1 MYDGDHGNS
10 GVEVGMF
17 GLFKKK
23 KEQQTPPQMVYVVDF
38 DKIETF
44 EQLKEVVRGTV
55 CSLSRHPIPRLR
67 ISEKGLENFPV
78 LRDVV
83 VKEEPLEK

>member
-1 MYDGDHGNS
+1 
-10 GVEVGMF
+10 MF

-23 KEQQTPPQMVYVVDF
+23 KEQKTLSEQVKYVVDF

-67 ISEKGLENFPV
+67 ISEKGLENFPI
-78 LRDVV
+78 LREVV
-83 VKEEPLEK
+83 VKEEPIEK

>member
-1 MYDGDHGNS
+1 
-10 GVEVGMF
+10 MF

-23 KEQQTPPQMVYVVDF
+23 DEKKPLQTVYVVDF

-67 ISEKGLENFPV
+67 ISEKGLENFPI

-83 VKEEPLEK
+83 VKEVPTENE

>member
-1 MYDGDHGNS
+1 
-10 GVEVGMF
+10 MF

-23 KEQQTPPQMVYVVDF
+23 KEQKTLSEQVKYVVDF

-78 LRDVV
+78 LREVV
-83 VKEEPLEK
+83 VKEEPIEK

>member
-1 MYDGDHGNS
+1 MF
-10 GVEVGMF
+10 F
-17 GLFKKK
+17 GLFGKKK
-23 KEQQTPPQMVYVVDF
+23 KKAQEPPQTVYVVDF

-55 CSLSRHPIPRLR
+55 HSLSPSRKPRLR
-67 ISEKGLENFPV
+67 ISEKGLQNFPA

-83 VKEEPLEK
+83 VEEKRVDNMRSDA

>member
-1 MYDGDHGNS
+1 
-10 GVEVGMF
+10 
-17 GLFKKK
+17 
-23 KEQQTPPQMVYVVDF
+23 VDF

-55 CSLSRHPIPRLR
+55 HSLSRGPIPRLR

-83 VKEEPLEK
+83 VKEESIEK

>member
-1 MYDGDHGNS
+1 MFFGN
-10 GVEVGMF
+10 
-17 GLFKKK
+17 LFKKK
-23 KEQQTPPQMVYVVDF
+23 TQTKDQEVRYVVDF

-78 LRDVV
+78 CAR
-83 VKEEPLEK
+83 

>member
-1 MYDGDHGNS
+1 
-10 GVEVGMF
+10 MF

-23 KEQQTPPQMVYVVDF
+23 KEQQTPPEQVKYIVDF

-78 LRDVV
+78 LREVV
-83 VKEEPLEK
+83 VKDEGVDHE

>member
-1 MYDGDHGNS
+1 M
-10 GVEVGMF
+10 GVNMFF

-23 KEQQTPPQMVYVVDF
+23 KKEQEPPQTVYIVDF

-44 EQLKEVVRGTV
+44 DQLKEVVRGTV
-55 CSLSRHPIPRLR
+55 HSLSRGPIPRLR
-67 ISEKGLENFPV
+67 ISEKGLENYPV

-83 VKEEPLEK
+83 VKEPNLHKNER

>member
-1 MYDGDHGNS
+1 MWPFNT
-10 GVEVGMF
+10 
-17 GLFKKK
+17 K
-23 KEQQTPPQMVYVVDF
+23 KEKPKDPSQVTYVVDF

-44 EQLKEVVRGTV
+44 DQLKEVVIGTV

-78 LRDVV
+78 LQEVV
-83 VKEEPLEK
+83 VKEEQTDA

>member
-1 MYDGDHGNS
+1 
-10 GVEVGMF
+10 MF

-23 KEQQTPPQMVYVVDF
+23 KEQQTPPEQVKYVVDF

-78 LRDVV
+78 LREVV
-83 VKEEPLEK
+83 VKDEGVDHE

>member
-1 MYDGDHGNS
+1 
-10 GVEVGMF
+10 MF

-23 KEQQTPPQMVYVVDF
+23 PEKKPPQMVYVVDF

-44 EQLKEVVRGTV
+44 DQLKEVVRGTV
-55 CSLSRHPIPRLR
+55 CSLSNHPIPRLR

-83 VKEEPLEK
+83 VKEEPMEK

>member
-1 MYDGDHGNS
+1 MWPFNT
-10 GVEVGMF
+10 
-17 GLFKKK
+17 K
-23 KEQQTPPQMVYVVDF
+23 KEKPKDPSQVTYVVDF

-78 LRDVV
+78 LREVV
-83 VKEEPLEK
+83 VKEEQTDA

>member
-1 MYDGDHGNS
+1 MWPFNI
-10 GVEVGMF
+10 
-17 GLFKKK
+17 K
-23 KEQQTPPQMVYVVDF
+23 KEKPKGPSDVTYVVDF

-67 ISEKGLENFPV
+67 ISEKGLENFPI
-78 LRDVV
+78 LREVV
-83 VKEEPLEK
+83 VKEEQTDA

>member
-1 MYDGDHGNS
+1 
-10 GVEVGMF
+10 MF

-23 KEQQTPPQMVYVVDF
+23 KEQQTPPEQVKYVVDF

-78 LRDVV
+78 LREVV
-83 VKEEPLEK
+83 VKEEPIEK

>member
-1 MYDGDHGNS
+1 
-10 GVEVGMF
+10 MF

-23 KEQQTPPQMVYVVDF
+23 KEQQTPPEQVKYIVDF

-78 LRDVV
+78 LREVV
-83 VKEEPLEK
+83 VKEEPIEK

>member
-1 MYDGDHGNS
+1 MI
-10 GVEVGMF
+10 

-23 KEQQTPPQMVYVVDF
+23 KEQQTPPEQVKYVVDF

-55 CSLSRHPIPRLR
+55 CSLSRHPIPRLY
-67 ISEKGLENFPV
+67 ISEKGLENFPI
-78 LRDVV
+78 LREVV
-83 VKEEPLEK
+83 VKEEQTDA

>member
-1 MYDGDHGNS
+1 MYDRDHGYR
-10 GVEVGMF
+10 GVGITMF

-23 KEQQTPPQMVYVVDF
+23 DENKPPQTVYVVDF

-67 ISEKGLENFPV
+67 ISEKGLENFPI

-83 VKEEPLEK
+83 VKEVPTENE

>member
-1 MYDGDHGNS
+1 
-10 GVEVGMF
+10 MF

-23 KEQQTPPQMVYVVDF
+23 KEQKTLSEQVKYVVDF

-78 LRDVV
+78 LREVV
-83 VKEEPLEK
+83 VKDEGVDHE

>member
-1 MYDGDHGNS
+1 
-10 GVEVGMF
+10 VEVDMF

-23 KEQQTPPQMVYVVDF
+23 DEKKAPQTMYIVDF

-55 CSLSRHPIPRLR
+55 HSLSRGPIPRLR
-67 ISEKGLENFPV
+67 ISEKGLENFPA
-78 LRDVV
+78 LCDVV
-83 VKEEPLEK
+83 VKEEPIEK

>member
-1 MYDGDHGNS
+1 
-10 GVEVGMF
+10 MF

-23 KEQQTPPQMVYVVDF
+23 KEQQSPPQQVKYIVYF

-83 VKEEPLEK
+83 VKEEPIEK